1 MAPRGRAEPTGGR
14 TRDWGLDAMRHQN
27 SVFPRL
33 LKRLLWGEFDRRH
46 YHGDDDRL
54 LETEPATQFNSLQLA
69 LQ

>member
-1 MAPRGRAEPTGGR
+1 
-14 TRDWGLDAMRHQN
+14 MRHQN